1 MYLEKR
7 SWNNSLDNIQ
17 WAKNMWQQRWRAYQ
31 ENFEWDNSDF
41 DKVIKRKKML
51 LILSFFFGHTS

>member
-1 MYLEKR
+1 
-7 SWNNSLDNIQ
+7 
-17 WAKNMWQQRWRAYQ
+17 MWQQRWRAYQ